1 MARSGTIKRSQTI
14 LLVKNI
20 PCNTKEKELREVFEI
35 MGYSDERI
43 EKGFGHMLKALG
55 SGTPPHGGIAWGIDR
70 LMMILEKK
78 ASIREVMA
86 FPKTGS
92 SEDLLFGAPSL
103 LSDKKVEEMN
113 VRIMKK

>member
-1 MARSGTIKRSQTI
+1 MI
-14 LLVKNI
+14 LLMLLL
-20 PCNTKEKELREVFEI
+20 TELPQVDFVLVD
-35 MGYSDERI
+35 SVL
-43 EKGFGHMLKALG
+43 H
-55 SGTPPHGGIAWGIDR
+55 IDR

-92 SEDLLFGAPSL
+92 SEDLLFNAPSI

-113 VRIMKK
+113 VKIIRK